1 MCWSGPE
8 GTSGEPG
15 ITPEMVRKERKEKI
29 NKIEMSEIDRQIELL
44 KELAEKSKNINKDEV
59 ISFLHRAGILDEIG
73 EISDN
78 YPNLKKYYEQSKS

>member
-15 ITPEMVRKERKEKI
+15 ITPEMVRKERKDKI

-44 KELAEKSKNINKDEV
+44 KELAEKSKNMSKDE
-59 ISFLHRAGILDEIG
+59 ITSFLQRTGILNEKC

-78 YPNLKKYYEQSKS
+78 YPNLKKYYEKNS